1 VSDDKTEEATPKRQN
16 EAREKGQVAKS
27 TDLTG
32 AIILLAGG
40 ATLAVLGPKIWGRLQ
55 DMMRDGLLRAG
66 RPETVAGSDG
76 VTALGWEITMT
87 VLGFLAPIAL
97 VVAIAAV
104 VANVGQVGFKIT
116 PKALKP
122 DPQKINPIQG
132 AKNVF
137 GKNAAVEAVKSL
149 AKVSVVAAVVAVAVL
164 PKIEEIAVM
173 TGTEPAVLAAALGS
187 NVKGIA
193 IRAAAV
199 YLVIG
204 AADLVWQKRRHQKSL
219 RMSHQEV
226 RMEHKQEEL
235 PPEVRG
241 AIRRR
246 QQEASRNRMMA
257 AVPTADVVIMNPTH
271 FAVALKYDPNHSAPT
286 VVAKGQDI
294 LALKI
299 RDLGRENGVHVT
311 ENPPLARALF
321 RQVEVGHAIPEEL
334 FQAVAEVLAVVFRA
348 ARRRTGAVA

>member
-1 VSDDKTEEATPKRQN
+1 MSDDRTEEATPKRQR

-27 TDLTG
+27 TDLNG
-32 AIILLAGG
+32 AVVLLAGIF
-40 ATLAVLGPKIWGRLQ
+40 VLSAIGSRIWEQLQ
-55 DMMRDGLLRAG
+55 DVMRDGLLRAADPG
-66 RPETVAGSDG
+66 VVGSEDG
-76 VTALGWEITMT
+76 VAALGWQVTTALAGM
-87 VLGFLAPIAL
+87 VAPIGLAI
-97 VVAIAAV
+97 VVAAV
-104 VANVGQVGFKIT
+104 VVNVAQVQFKIT

-122 DPQKINPIQG
+122 DPQKINPLQG

-137 GKNAAVEAVKSL
+137 GKNALVETVKSL
-149 AKVSVVAAVVAVAVL
+149 AKIGVVVTVVAVAIL
-164 PKIEEIAVM
+164 PKIEEVAVM
-173 TGTEPAVLAAALGS
+173 TGTEPAVLAAALGTS
-187 NVKGIA
+187 VKGIA
-193 IRAAAV
+193 LRAAAA
-199 YLVIG
+199 YFVIG

-219 RMSHQEV
+219 RMTHQEV

-271 FAVALKYDPNHSAPT
+271 FAVALKYDPTRSAPT

-348 ARRRTGAVA
+348 ARRRMGAVA

>member
-1 VSDDKTEEATPKRQN
+1 MSDDKTEEATPKRKL
-16 EAREKGQVAKS
+16 EARMKGQVARS

-40 ATLAVLGPKIWGRLQ
+40 ATLAMLGPKTWGTFQEL
-55 DMMRDGLLRAG
+55 MRDGLIRAG
-66 RPETVAGSDG
+66 HPEITEGNDG
-76 VTALGWEITMT
+76 IAALGGEITMSI
-87 VLGFLAPIAL
+87 LGLMTPIMF
-97 VVAIAAV
+97 VVAIAGI

-116 PKALKP
+116 PKALNP
-122 DPQKINPIQG
+122 DFKKLNPLQG

-137 GKNAAVEAVKSL
+137 GKNALVEAVKSL
-149 AKVSVVAAVVAVAVL
+149 AKVSVVASVVAVAVL
-164 PKIEEIAVM
+164 PKIEEIAGM
-173 TGTEPAVLAAALGS
+173 TGTEPGVLAATLGTD
-187 NVKGIA
+187 VKGIA
-193 IRAAAV
+193 IRAAAI
-199 YLVIG
+199 YLFIG
-204 AADLVWQKRRHQKSL
+204 AADLVWQKHRHAKGQ
-219 RMSHQEV
+219 RMSHQDI

-271 FAVALKYDPNHSAPT
+271 FAVALKYDPDSSAPT

-294 LALKI
+294 IALKI
-299 RDLGRENGVHVT
+299 RDLGRESGVHVM
-311 ENPPLARALF
+311 EDPPLARALYA
-321 RQVEVGHAIPEEL
+321 QVEVGHAIPEEL

>member
-27 TDLTG
+27 ADLNG

-40 ATLAVLGPKIWGRLQ
+40 ATLAMLGPKLWGQ
-55 DMMRDGLLRAG
+55 FQEMMRDGLIRTGHPDIASD
-66 RPETVAGSDG
+66 SDG
-76 VTALGWEITMT
+76 VSSLGWEITMDILGLMAP
-87 VLGFLAPIAL
+87 VLL
-97 VVAIAAV
+97 VVAIAGI
-104 VANVGQVGFKIT
+104 VANVGQIGFKIT

-122 DPQKINPIQG
+122 DPQKINPISG

-137 GKNAAVEAVKSL
+137 GKNAIVETVKSL
-149 AKVSVVAAVVAVAVL
+149 AKVSVVAAVVAVAIL
-164 PKIEEIAVM
+164 PKIEEVAVM

-187 NVKGIA
+187 NVKGVA
-193 IRAAAV
+193 LRAAFV

-204 AADLVWQKRRHQKSL
+204 AADFVWQKRRHNKSL

-226 RMEHKQEEL
+226 RMEHKQEDL

-271 FAVALKYDPNHSAPT
+271 FAVALKYDPDHAAPT

-311 ENPPLARALF
+311 ENPPLARALYA
-321 RQVEVGHAIPEEL
+321 QVEVGHAIPEEL
-334 FQAVAEVLAVVFRA
+334 FAAVAEVLAVVFRA
-348 ARRRTGAVA
+348 ARRRPGAVA